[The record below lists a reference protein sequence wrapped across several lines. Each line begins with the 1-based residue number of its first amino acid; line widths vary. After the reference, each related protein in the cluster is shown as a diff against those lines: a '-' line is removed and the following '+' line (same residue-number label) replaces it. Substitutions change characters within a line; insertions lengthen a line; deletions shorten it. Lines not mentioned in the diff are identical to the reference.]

1 MHNLNLHSS
10 IRSESTMPYHKDKQQ
25 AFQAAQLRGIKS
37 KLLYLPGENHWVSTA
52 QNGLVWQREFF
63 KWLKET
69 L

>member
-1 MHNLNLHSS
+1 
-10 IRSESTMPYHKDKQQ
+10 
-25 AFQAAQLRGIKS
+25 
-37 KLLYLPGENHWVSTA
+37 LYLPGENHWVSTA